1 MKFYS
6 NIILLILVKISL
18 SDLNSKERSIKN
30 LEKKAKVLA
39 CSYLSKLFS
48 DSIKENENILKD
60 LIKDKSFLNEAES
73 KEKISQ
79 ILLMNCYTKITNS
92 LANDLILEIT
102 KGKKDILKNKKYY
115 ELFELDKT
123 KDINNMKETMK
134 EMEEILKEIKKEEE
148 QFLKKGKDS
157 PNFEKAYKEFEEKMK
172 KNQNDYRKKINE
184 KEQSNKNN
192 KKKKSGKKPY
202 EGTKWE
208 IVKPLNENL
217 FSFKDI
223 FINPIKFFKETGI
236 NTISGMIIMSL
247 VFINIFQNIS
257 NTKITKESK
266 INKEEKIEENIN
278 DIENEEE
285 EKEEKDG
292 ILNEKEEDEKE
303 EDEKE
308 ENDKDILENN
318 NYENNIGEN
327 DINNDIQNEN
337 EIINQIKEEKEK

>member
-6 NIILLILVKISL
+6 NLLLLILVKISL

-208 IVKPLNENL
+208 IVKPLDENL

-223 FINPIKFFKETGI
+223 FFNPIKFFNETGI
-236 NTISGMIIMSL
+236 NTLCGMIIMSL
-247 VFINIFQNIS
+247 IFINIFQYN
-257 NTKITKESK
+257 K
-266 INKEEKIEENIN
+266 INKTKVNKDENIEKDLN
-278 DIENEEE
+278 KDNEKENEEE
-285 EKEEKDG
+285 ENEKD
-292 ILNEKEEDEKE
+292 EEDYEK
-303 EDEKE
+303 DEIIIEKK
-308 ENDKDILENN
+308 DKDKDNLEKNN
-318 NYENNIGEN
+318 FGDEIAENE
-327 DINNDIQNEN
+327 INNDIQEEN
-337 EIINQIKEEKEK
+337 EIKDK